1 MLEYIKGRVIG
12 KGEDHII
19 LEKEGF
25 GFRVL
30 TPSVFDEKDDVKVF
44 TRISIKEDQIIVYG
58 FRTIEERDIFDKLL
72 TVSGVGVKHAFSI
85 LKRYSAGELLQ
96 IIEEG
101 DVESLTEVQGIGKK
115 TAQRIILELKGKLD
129 FVRFEII
136 DDIVQALINLGF
148 EKKESFKAAR
158 EAVKESSDLQTALK
172 KALQKLSEKG

>member
-1 MLEYIKGRVIG
+1 MLEYIKGRVIS

-19 LEKEGF
+19 LERGGF

-30 TPSVFDEKDDVKVF
+30 TPSVFDEKDEVKVF
-44 TRISIKEDQIIVYG
+44 TRISIKEDEIIVYG
-58 FRTIEERDIFDKLL
+58 FRTVEERDLFDKLL

-85 LKRYSAGELLQ
+85 LKRYSVGELLK

-101 DVESLTEVQGIGKK
+101 DVEALTDVQGVGKK

-129 FVRFEII
+129 FVSLEII
-136 DDIVQALINLGF
+136 DDIVDALVNLGF
-148 EKKESFKAAR
+148 EKKSSVKAAR
-158 EAVKESSDLQTALK
+158 EAVRESSDLQTALK

>member
-1 MLEYIKGRVIG
+1 MLEYIKGRIVDR
-12 KGEDHII
+12 KEDYII

-25 GFRVL
+25 GFRIH
-30 TPSVFDEKDDVKVF
+30 TPSEFSGEEARVFVKV
-44 TRISIKEDQIIVYG
+44 SIKEDQIILYG
-58 FRTIEERDIFDKLL
+58 FKSIEERDLFERFL

-85 LKRYSAGELLQ
+85 LKRYSVGELLQ

-101 DVESLTEVQGIGKK
+101 DLDSLTEVQGIGKK

-129 FVRFEII
+129 FVRFEIM
-136 DDIVQALINLGF
+136 DDVVRALLSLGF
-148 EKKESFKAAR
+148 EKKESVKAAR